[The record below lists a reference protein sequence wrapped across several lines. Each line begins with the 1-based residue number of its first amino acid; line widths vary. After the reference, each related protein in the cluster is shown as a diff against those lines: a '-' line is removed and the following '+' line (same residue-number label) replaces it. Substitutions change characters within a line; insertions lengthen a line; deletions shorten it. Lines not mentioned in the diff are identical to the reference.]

1 MDDRQNESSTSQKSS
16 ELIVSDDSQYAPCS
30 SADQNIHSSD
40 IPPKTSE
47 TEQKTSASNF
57 SSDALIPHPSTSDA
71 TTIQRSLIDGQNSS
85 QSEKTVA
92 ESITEAVQLTAEI
105 FASGAIPAGT
115 MLGHFMIKS
124 YIGGGGMGRVYLAN
138 DTALDRNVAVK
149 VLPRQRANDQ
159 STVARFMN
167 EAKSAA
173 RLNHEHIA
181 QVYFAGEQDGIPFIV
196 FEYVEGTNIRSMV
209 DDYDAF
215 PLPQALNYLIQIAH
229 ALAHAADHGVV
240 HRDVKPSNILIT
252 REGRAKLI
260 DMGLARLLDPSQTK
274 DDLTASG
281 VTLGTFDYIS
291 PEQARDPRNADI
303 RSDIYSLGCTFF
315 FMLSGRPPFP
325 EGTVLQ
331 KLLQHQGDEPPD
343 IRSFQPN
350 IPAEVAVLMQKMMA
364 KDPRQRFQTPTA
376 LIDAL
381 VHVAKMIGLQPT
393 GPGKLNWVMS
403 TPSQSSQFLKHVPWL
418 TAITILF
425 GAYFLFNLYWQQIG
439 KSSNI
444 IPSELTTQFQ
454 KDDPRLSVA
463 PLENTEIIETI
474 NSTIEKSGHTQQGL
488 KAYFDLISLSTEQF
502 DRDLEQ
508 RFPSL
513 FNDSQ
518 ENPIDEH
525 HRARFPERERLGGGI
540 SASTFSG
547 QLMKQNYS
555 GTLGLLA
562 YLKDIKPL
570 TSMTPPMI
578 PVEPEKI
585 LNLCVDP
592 TGLTP
597 DSFKTLAAALAK
609 ADKGATIELKWN
621 DMEKID
627 PFALT
632 GRQLNF
638 LAADGYRPIMR
649 FEPSSSL
656 VASQSSRTMITLRT
670 CHLIFQDIGIEMN
683 INQDDMGLQWTLFEL
698 IDTNDIRFQ
707 NCTLTIRNAANDN
720 SAYHQQVAFFRNS
733 SFTAGLEQIPL
744 VSSIEKSDPIS
755 TPIDMENFSE
765 YGILSVKN
773 SFEPI
778 RTISVSNNDKQRLKI
793 QMSDSILRGE
803 ATCFRCDKLQDTE
816 FIAQNSLFAL
826 AKPFVRLEDSGRTTP
841 SESEVRILFD
851 RVSYYGL
858 QPFVRQNRNSFETE
872 PMRLEIE
879 TNRSVFFL
887 NDAPLAVFR
896 GASSRLSAF
905 DYLKWSGRNYYF
917 QNISLGWKFQPD
929 TSRPDGGI
937 AYDMPL
943 SEWNEIMN
951 PRTERD
957 ATQLPQIDQLIFEEI
972 KKPAHLVHWRDL
984 RPVFS
989 SDSTLSEEEKRMI
1002 GASPP
1007 ESPLSK
1013 NPNEAETNLDR
1024 RPIQT
1029 DYGRVRFE

>member
-1 MDDRQNESSTSQKSS
+1 MTDRQDESSTPPESS
-16 ELIVSDDSQYAPCS
+16 DLIVSDDSQFVSDANV
-30 SADQNIHSSD
+30 DQRSG
-40 IPPKTSE
+40 IPPKSSE
-47 TEQKTSASNF
+47 TELDVSAPNF
-57 SSDALIPHPSTSDA
+57 SSDALIPHPSTNDA
-71 TTIQRSLIDGQNSS
+71 TIIQRSSAGNGNSS
-85 QSEKTVA
+85 QSEQTVA
-92 ESITEAVQLTAEI
+92 EAVQLTAEI

-115 MLGHFMIKS
+115 LLGHFMIKS

-252 REGRAKLI
+252 KEGRAKLI
-260 DMGLARLLDPSQTK
+260 DMGLARLLDPSHSK

-350 IPAEVAVLMQKMMA
+350 IPAEIAVLMQKMMA

-403 TPSQSSQFLKHVPWL
+403 TPSQTSRFLKHIPWL
-418 TAITILF
+418 TAIAILL
-425 GAYFLFNLYWQQIG
+425 GAYFVLNLYWQQIG
-439 KSSNI
+439 KPSNI
-444 IPSELTTQFQ
+444 IPLELTDQFQ
-454 KDDPRLSVA
+454 KDDPFFSPA
-463 PLENTEIIETI
+463 PLQNAEKTEKIHTNPEKTELVRQRSPEN
-474 NSTIEKSGHTQQGL
+474 
-488 KAYFDLISLSTEQF
+488 FDLTAILPGQLDEE
-502 DRDLEQ
+502 LER

-513 FNDSQ
+513 FGITQDAPTDDRLHSRLA
-518 ENPIDEH
+518 DH
-525 HRARFPERERLGGGI
+525 ERLGGGL
-540 SASTFSG
+540 SATAFVG
-547 QLMKQNYS
+547 QLIKQNHS
-555 GTLGLLA
+555 GTLGLFA
-562 YLKDIKPL
+562 YLKDAKSITTMTLPT
-570 TSMTPPMI
+570 TS
-578 PVEPEKI
+578 VEPEKI

-592 TGLTP
+592 TGSTP
-597 DSFKTLAAALAK
+597 DSYKTLPAALAK

-638 LAADGYRPIMR
+638 VAAEGYRPIMR
-649 FEPSSSL
+649 FELGNSP
-656 VASQSSRTMITLRT
+656 VASQSSRTMTTLRT
-670 CHLIFQDIGIEMN
+670 CHLIFQGIGIEMN
-683 INQDDMGLQWTLFEL
+683 ISQDDMGLQWTLFEL
-698 IDTNDIRFQ
+698 IDANDIRFQ
-707 NCTLTIRNAANDN
+707 NCTLTIRNAATDN
-720 SAYHQQVAFFRNS
+720 SAYHQQVAFFRSS
-733 SFTAGLEQIPL
+733 SFSAGLEQIPL
-744 VSSIEKSDPIS
+744 VSSADRSASIPSGIGM
-755 TPIDMENFSE
+755 TNASE
-765 YGILSVKN
+765 YETVYPENGFETVP
-773 SFEPI
+773 SFLPI
-778 RTISVSNNDKQRLKI
+778 NNDKQLLKI
-793 QMSDSILRGE
+793 RMIDSVLRGE
-803 ATCFRCDKLQDTE
+803 ATCFRCDKLQDVE
-816 FIAQNSLFAL
+816 FIAQNCLFAL
-826 AKPFVRLEDSGRTTP
+826 AKSFIRLNDSGRTTTP
-841 SESEVRILFD
+841 ESKVRILFD
-851 RVSYYGL
+851 RISYYGL
-858 QPFVRQNRNSFETE
+858 QAFALQYRNSFETE
-872 PMRLEIE
+872 PMRLEVE
-879 TNRSVFFL
+879 TDRSVFLL

-905 DYLKWSGRNYYF
+905 DSLKWSGRSYYF
-917 QNISLGWKFQPD
+917 QNVSLGWKFQTD
-929 TSRPDGGI
+929 ASRPDGGI

-943 SEWNEIMN
+943 AEWNEIMN
-951 PRTERD
+951 PPAERD
-957 ATQLPQIDQLIFEEI
+957 AMQLPQIDRLYLEEI
-972 KKPAHLVHWRDL
+972 RKPAHLVLWRDL
-984 RPVFS
+984 KPVFPA
-989 SDSTLSEEEKRMI
+989 DSPLSEEEKRMI
-1002 GASPP
+1002 GASQP
-1007 ESPLSK
+1007 EPQSTRWSS
-1013 NPNEAETNLDR
+1013 ETESNIDR